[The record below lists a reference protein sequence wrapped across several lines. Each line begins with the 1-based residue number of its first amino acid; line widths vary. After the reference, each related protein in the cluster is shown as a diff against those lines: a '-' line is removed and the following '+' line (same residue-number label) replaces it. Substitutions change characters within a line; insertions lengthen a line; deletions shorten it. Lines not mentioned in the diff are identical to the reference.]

1 MSEKIIAIV
10 PAGGIGA
17 RARRGGPAALLKPDL
32 PKQYELIDGLP
43 MLRRSVQCLLDEPRI
58 TQVRAIVREEDHWA
72 ARALQGLKKTVWR
85 HCGGPTRADTV
96 RNALHDLQPDPDTWV
111 LVHDA
116 ARPGLP
122 LDALQR
128 LIDTCL
134 QTQRGGLLAIELPDT
149 LKRAQPGPEGAPY
162 AYVQETVER
171 SGLWIAQTPQMFKGQ
186 ALLQALDQA
195 HVDGVVVTDEA
206 GAMERLGQPPLLV
219 RGAPENFKVTW
230 PEDFKLM
237 EQWV

>member
-1 MSEKIIAIV
+1 
-10 PAGGIGA
+10 P
-17 RARRGGPAALLKPDL
+17 
-32 PKQYELIDGLP
+32 
-43 MLRRSVQCLLDEPRI
+43 
-58 TQVRAIVREEDHWA
+58 VR
-72 ARALQGLKKTVWR
+72 
-85 HCGGPTRADTV
+85 
-96 RNALHDLQPDPDTWV
+96 
-111 LVHDA
+111 
-116 ARPGLP
+116 P

-206 GAMERLGQPPLLV
+206 GAMESLGQPPLLV
-219 RGAPENFKVTW
+219 RGAPENLKVTW

-237 EQWV
+237 EQWVEDADHAVASRPRFGYSCACACHHIDHRRGDYTTQCETCVRPCGDCCGSHR